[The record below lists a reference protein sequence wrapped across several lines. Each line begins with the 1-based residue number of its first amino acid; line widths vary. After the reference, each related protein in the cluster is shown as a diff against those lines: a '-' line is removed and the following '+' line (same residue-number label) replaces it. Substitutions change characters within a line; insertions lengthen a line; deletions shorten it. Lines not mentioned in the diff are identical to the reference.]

1 MSPAPDVADP
11 GRLKLP
17 ARSNPLKLLSVLL
30 VAIAAFGIYGTARVF
45 SGTVDEP
52 AHIAAGMQ
60 WLTTDR
66 YDYDLQHPPLGRIA
80 AALGPFLHGQRSTGA
95 AAIYDEGARILGS
108 GQHYVDT
115 LASARHGELI
125 FFFVLGLVV
134 WAWSRRLTSDVGAAI
149 GTAFLV
155 TNPNILAHA
164 GLATTDIACAATT
177 TLALFAGVW
186 WIDRPSWQR
195 SALFGAA
202 IGAAIASRLSSIAFV
217 GGPLVVCYLVRW
229 WSTGSVRLVLPADDR
244 PAHERA
250 RVNAGVSLAAIGI
263 ATSLVVWA
271 VYRFAFGQMHAGG
284 MRVPAPAFFSGVET
298 FFLHGGSGHPTYL
311 LGTPSNRGWWYYF
324 PVALLVK
331 TPLPLLLFS
340 AIGAAGATAQL
351 RRDRDWR
358 AAVPLVSAVTIVLI
372 SLSVRVNLGVRL
384 VLPVYPL
391 LAIVAAQGVAY
402 LIRQQ
407 PRGERV
413 SRIVAGAALAS
424 AAFIAMRAYPD
435 DLAYFNMLA
444 GAHPENVLVDSNLD
458 WGQDLYRLRDTLAAR
473 GISDSVRVAYFGTAN
488 LTAAGVPRARA
499 LGLHETATGWVAAS
513 ETFLAGEWV
522 GHAYAWLLQYP
533 PVARIGPSMRLW
545 HIPPDHASPTTG
557 SLPR

>member
-11 GRLKLP
+11 GRLKVP
-17 ARSNPLKLLSVLL
+17 ALSNPLKLISVLL
-30 VAIAAFGIYGTARVF
+30 VATASLAIFSTARVF

-80 AALGPFLHGQRSTGA
+80 AAIGPWLHGERSTGA
-95 AAIYDEGARILGS
+95 QAVYDEGARLLGD
-108 GQHYVDT
+108 GAHYADT
-115 LASARHGELI
+115 LAIARHGELI
-125 FFFVLGLVV
+125 FFVTLCLVV
-134 WAWSRRLTSDVGAAI
+134 WGWSRRLTGDIGAAI
-149 GTAFLV
+149 ATAFLV
-155 TNPNILAHA
+155 TNPNLLAHA

-186 WIDRPSWQR
+186 WINQPTWRR

-217 GGPLVVCYLVRW
+217 GGPLAACYLVRW
-229 WSTGSVRLVLPADDR
+229 WATKSPRIATRES
-244 PAHERA
+244 ET
-250 RVNAGVSLAAIGI
+250 NLAAALGTIGAVALLVI
-263 ATSLVVWA
+263 WAT
-271 VYRFAFGQMHAGG
+271 YRFAIGPMHPGG
-284 MRVPAPAFFSGVET
+284 PSVPAPAFLSGVET
-298 FFLHGGSGHPTYL
+298 FVLHGSSGHPTYL

-331 TPLPLLLFS
+331 TPLPLLLF
-340 AIGAAGATAQL
+340 AALGAAGAMTQL
-351 RRDRDWR
+351 RRERDWQSV
-358 AAVPLVSAVTIVLI
+358 VPLVSAIVILLI
-372 SLSVRVNLGVRL
+372 SLTVRVNLGVRL

-391 LAIVAAQGVAY
+391 LAIVAAQGVGH
-402 LIRQQ
+402 LMRQQ
-407 PRGERV
+407 PGR
-413 SRIVAGAALAS
+413 AAQALAAAALAS
-424 AAFIAMRAYPD
+424 AAFIAVRAHPD
-435 DLAYFNMLA
+435 HLAYFNPLA

-473 GISDSVRVAYFGTAN
+473 GITDSVRVAYFGTAD
-488 LTAAGVPRARA
+488 LSAAGVPRARP
-499 LGLHETATGWVAAS
+499 LGLHEPATGWVAAS

-533 PVARIGPSMRLW
+533 PTARIGPSMRLW
-545 HIPPDHASPTTG
+545 HIPPPRSNATTG
-557 SLPR
+557 SSLR